1 MIVLTKINNNLIAV
15 NSDLIEYIEET
26 PDTVITLTNSDRVVV
41 REGMT
46 EIIGKVVQYRRL
58 IAGLVEA
65 ETDRQLRG
73 VKPHGG
79 CQMPSR
85 EGR

>member
-1 MIVLTKINNNLIAV
+1 MILLTKINNNLIAV

-26 PDTVITLTNSDRVVV
+26 PDTVITLTNNDRIVV

-46 EIIGKVVQYRRL
+46 EIIEKVVHYRRL

-65 ETDRQLRG
+65 EIERQLRR
-73 VKPHGG
+73 VKP
-79 CQMPSR
+79 Q
-85 EGR
+85 GRMSDAR

>member
-1 MIVLTKINNNLIAV
+1 MILLTKINNNLIAV

-41 REGMT
+41 QEGMT
-46 EIIGKVVQYRRL
+46 EIIEKVVQYRRL

-65 ETDRQLRG
+65 ETDRQLRS